1 MLNKKLM
8 LEQFKGS
15 LDLSIKSYRNNCKS
29 LHWNNFFQDK
39 FISLNPED
47 LHNFRN
53 NHLSDGMDNARIGF
67 HISNERFDQFKEFLL
82 KNNKKIQEYYKY
94 FPKKNIGN
102 CLNQIMTD
110 GGFVD
115 FVFIEHLMIYLDLEK
130 YIFKNNKIYNVCE
143 IGGGFGSLARIIN
156 SQHKVKYFLIDLPEA
171 NILSSFY
178 LYEHFKGKKIFSYK
192 DVVNDKINE
201 QDIKEYDI
209 IILPS
214 WVKYESIKI
223 DLFINTR
230 SMMEMN
236 FSTIKDYFEF
246 IKKKISINGFF
257 YNCNRYYKDTVG
269 HPIKLHEYP
278 YDNFWKVIN
287 SEPTWCQR
295 RLHTLITQ
303 RSAIELDNIK
313 KTMITIKT
321 LSKNHTPH
329 FLQQI
334 KIFRWL
340 IKIIKNYL
348 K

>member
-1 MLNKKLM
+1 
-8 LEQFKGS
+8 
-15 LDLSIKSYRNNCKS
+15 
-29 LHWNNFFQDK
+29 
-39 FISLNPED
+39 
-47 LHNFRN
+47 
-53 NHLSDGMDNARIGF
+53 
-67 HISNERFDQFKEFLL
+67 
-82 KNNKKIQEYYKY
+82 
-94 FPKKNIGN
+94 
-102 CLNQIMTD
+102 
-110 GGFVD
+110 
-115 FVFIEHLMIYLDLEK
+115 
-130 YIFKNNKIYNVCE
+130 
-143 IGGGFGSLARIIN
+143 
-156 SQHKVKYFLIDLPEA
+156 
-171 NILSSFY
+171 
-178 LYEHFKGKKIFSYK
+178 
-192 DVVNDKINE
+192 
-201 QDIKEYDI
+201 
-209 IILPS
+209 
-214 WVKYESIKI
+214 
-223 DLFINTR
+223 
-230 SMMEMN
+230 MEMN